1 MAPQSVPGG
10 KPDLSRLMLGAL
22 GVVYGDIGT
31 SPLYTLR
38 ECFGAATGI
47 KPLLPE
53 VLGIL
58 SLIFWS
64 LVLVVTVKYVLFI
77 LRADNRGEGG
87 TLALMALVA
96 EKLGHG
102 RRGRIALTIGMIGAA
117 LFFGDALLTP
127 AISVLSAVEGLKVA
141 APVLEHWIVPLSVAI
156 LVALFAVQYRGTG
169 KVGGLFGP
177 VMLVWF
183 AVLGVTGVISIV
195 ETPAVLAAL
204 DPRHAVMFFAHHG
217 VVAFLVLGL
226 VFLAVTGAETLYADL
241 GHFGRRAMSLS
252 WLVLVLPCLLLNY
265 FGQGALILRT
275 PTAIENPF
283 YLIVP
288 SWGLYPM
295 IILAT
300 LATVIASQAVIS
312 GAYSVSRQAVL
323 IGFMPRLTIRH
334 TSTREMGQIY
344 MPHINAF
351 LFIGVLALVLGFQNS
366 SNMAAAYGI
375 AVTGIMVATTLLA
388 YLYLRH
394 CRGWGRAPAAAVIA
408 GFLAIDLAFS
418 ASTLIKVPEGGWV
431 SLLVAG
437 LVFIVMSTWVREREI
452 AHARGEADA
461 MPLADF
467 AARIAEKQKVA
478 GGNGNG
484 TRRVPGTAVFLSQR
498 SGIVPHALLHNLKHN
513 HVLHERIAI
522 VTVTTEDRPWVPL
535 AERVEFEKV
544 GAGFYR
550 IVAHYGFMQ
559 SPNVPAVLEQC
570 AGREGFTAEPMM
582 TSYFFGRDK
591 FVARAAAGLG
601 RWRESIFIFL
611 QRNAI
616 SAADFFRIPT
626 NRTVELGTQIE
637 I

>member
-1 MAPQSVPGG
+1 MAPQISRDTGV
-10 KPDLSRLMLGAL
+10 SRLMLGAL

-47 KPLLPE
+47 KPSLPE

-64 LVLVVTVKYVLFI
+64 LILVVTVKYVLFI

-96 EKLGHG
+96 EKLGRG
-102 RRGRIALTIGMIGAA
+102 PRRRIALVLGMVGAA

-156 LVALFAVQYRGTG
+156 LIALFAVQFRGTG
-169 KVGGLFGP
+169 KVGSLFGP

-183 AVLGVTGVISIV
+183 AVLGILGAVSIA

-204 DPRHAVMFFAHHG
+204 DPRHAAAFFFHHG
-217 VVAFLVLGL
+217 VLAFLVLGL

-241 GHFGRRAMSLS
+241 GHFGRRAMRLS
-252 WLVLVLPCLLLNY
+252 WLVIVLPCLLLNY
-265 FGQGALILRT
+265 FGQGALILRA
-275 PTAIENPF
+275 PAAIENPF
-283 YLIVP
+283 YLLVP
-288 SWGLYPM
+288 GWGLYPM
-295 IILAT
+295 IALAT

-312 GAYSVSRQAVL
+312 GAFSVSRQAVL
-323 IGFMPRLTIRH
+323 LGFMPRLTIVH

-351 LFIGVLALVLGFQNS
+351 LFLGVLALVLGFKTS
-366 SNMAAAYGI
+366 SNLASAYGI
-375 AVTGIMVATTLLA
+375 AVTGIMVSTTLLA

-394 CRGWGRAPAAAVIA
+394 CRGWGRAPAGAVIA
-408 GFLAIDLAFS
+408 GFLAVDLAFL

-437 LVFIVMSTWVREREI
+437 AVFVVMSTWVRQRES
-452 AHARGEADA
+452 AMARSEADA
-461 MPLADF
+461 LPLADF
-467 AARIAEKQKVA
+467 VARIAEKQKA
-478 GGNGNG
+478 GNGG
-484 TRRVPGTAVFLSQR
+484 AARRVPGTAVFLSQR
-498 SGIVPHALLHNLKHN
+498 ADAVPHALLHNLKHN

-522 VTVTTEDRPWVPL
+522 VTVETADRPWVPL
-535 AERVEFEKV
+535 AERVDFEKL
-544 GAGFYR
+544 GCGFYR
-550 IVAHYGFMQ
+550 IVARYGFMQ

-570 AGREGFTAEPMM
+570 AGREGFAAEPMT

-591 FVARAAAGLG
+591 FIARAAAGLG
-601 RWRESIFIFL
+601 RWREAIFIFL

-616 SAADFFRIPT
+616 SAADFFRIPA